1 MAANFRKAYY
11 SSLGVKT
18 LEVKPSV
25 ENALQGKL
33 LSIDRLNKLCLW
45 IRIPHFYRPVVW
57 KLLLG
62 VTPVHKEAWGF
73 VAEQRQQHF
82 EILKESVLLLTRQS
96 LDRIDEDLTPL
107 LLAQMIQL
115 ELIQDTPRTISQTI
129 TNEEPPEH
137 LLAISAA
144 FLEISDSS
152 DQDAFW
158 ICLHFIKKMH
168 IDISKSPKSGSQ
180 YLKTAFIGNNPV
192 ADLIAKS
199 AAVYPGPEQPL
210 LVSADQPFINDIRS
224 SIDTM
229 KYLLSLHNLQLF
241 TYIQRLNVAWHD
253 VCSCWFRCCFAN
265 VISSH
270 AIESVWDIVIGGA
283 PGILPYLGLCL
294 LLSARR
300 KIEACRSAKEFA
312 ALIPQISKFVD
323 VDSVAN
329 MSIDM
334 WEIPV
339 LERMSK
345 ETRKLLGYR
354 F

>member
-82 EILKESVLLLTRQS
+82 EILKESVLLLTRQ
-96 LDRIDEDLTPL
+96 IDEDLTPL

-210 LVSADQPFINDIRS
+210 LVSADQN
-224 SIDTM
+224 
-229 KYLLSLHNLQLF
+229 QLF
-241 TYIQRLNVAWHD
+241 VGCHQIR
-253 VCSCWFRCCFAN
+253 
-265 VISSH
+265 
-270 AIESVWDIVIGGA
+270 ESVWDIVIGGA